1 MGDSTLKP
9 IRSPNYP
16 SMPLREAVQAVRKI
30 ESIYKLN
37 PVDRESAARLI
48 GYSSLSG
55 PAGKALAA
63 LAAYGL
69 FERAGKG
76 EGRVTSRAIAILH
89 AYDEKERRGNLLD
102 AASEPTLFA
111 ELRDRFAGIPVPPES
126 GVITYLNRQGFNP
139 SAVRPAANAF
149 LETMRYVEE
158 LQASTSSATQQP
170 DTPDSVALSDGQAE
184 KFGGAKIGDLI
195 QWESQGVL
203 QFTRPLR
210 VRYITDDG
218 KWVGVE
224 GSQTGIPMSEVIV
237 ESVAVKN
244 IQPPTFPV
252 DEIKTPPSPL
262 GETDWMRFRVGPETN
277 VRLLVTGH
285 LGPREIS
292 RLIKLLEAQKM
303 VLEDDD

>member
-1 MGDSTLKP
+1 MNESTSKP

-16 SMPLREAVQAVRKI
+16 SMPLREAVQAARKI
-30 ESIYKLN
+30 ESIYRSN
-37 PVDRESAARLI
+37 PLDRESAARLI

-55 PAGKALAA
+55 PAAKALAA

-69 FERAGKG
+69 LERAGKG
-76 EGRVTSRAIAILH
+76 EARVTSRAIAILH
-89 AYDEKERRGNLLD
+89 ADNEEEQRRNLLD
-102 AASEPTLFA
+102 AASEPTLFS

-149 LETMRYVEE
+149 IETMRYVEE
-158 LQASTSSATQQP
+158 LRATARS
-170 DTPDSVALSDGQAE
+170 DTPQATDPTSEGPSDADDT

-195 QWESQGVL
+195 QWESQGIL
-203 QFTRPLR
+203 QFAKPLR
-210 VRYITDDG
+210 VRHITDDG

-237 ESVAVKN
+237 ESPAPRR
-244 IQPPTFPV
+244 IQPPTFHF
-252 DEIKTPPSPL
+252 DEKPTVPL
-262 GETDWMRFRVGPETN
+262 STDETDWMRFRVGPETN

-285 LGPREIS
+285 FGPREIS

-303 VLEDDD
+303 VLEEDD